1 MKAAERQKDH
11 QRLLNNLRMIQK
23 NYSVSELSELLGISN
38 PTWIAK
44 MKEPWRKFS
53 YDEFYLIAQYCRI
66 DLMQL
71 ISGEIKLR

>member
-11 QRLLNNLRMIQK
+11 LRLLNNLKLIQK
-23 NYSVSELSELLGISN
+23 SYNVSELSDLLGISK

-71 ISGEIKLR
+71 ISGELKIR

>member
-1 MKAAERQKDH
+1 MTASERQRDH
-11 QRLLNNLRMIQK
+11 QRLKNNLKLVQK
-23 NYSVSELSELLGISN
+23 NYSVAELSDLLGITK

-66 DLMQL
+66 DFIQL
-71 ISGEIKLR
+71 ISGELKIR

>member
-11 QRLLNNLRMIQK
+11 QRLLNNLKLIQK
-23 NYSVSELSELLGISN
+23 SYNVSELSDLLGISK

-71 ISGEIKLR
+71 ISGELKIR

>member
-1 MKAAERQKDH
+1 VKASERQKDH
-11 QRLLNNLRMIQK
+11 ARLLANLKLIQK

-71 ISGEIKLR
+71 ISGELKIR